1 MHKFGLWG
9 SATGPSVAPVQET
22 LRELKLAR
30 VDAPHVAPL
39 NALVRR
45 WRGRGRAVPWFDPDG
60 GGTGARVLLLLESP
74 GPATMA
80 LGERGFSSEDNPDPT
95 ARVLRAAREA
105 SPLRAVDCLR
115 WNVVPWA
122 LGTPEA
128 WRNPRAA
135 DLAEAGPA
143 LAEVLQLVPRLR
155 VVVPLGTAALAGWMR
170 YLTMHPPVHPV
181 VTLAVPHPSQR
192 NTHARTEADQR
203 LQHALG
209 AAAAWLPE
217 LTACR

>member
-1 MHKFGLWG
+1 MHKPSLWR
-9 SATGPSVAPVQET
+9 SVPGPSVPPVQET

-30 VDAPHVAPL
+30 LDDPHVAPL
-39 NALVRR
+39 NALVRL

-115 WNVVPWA
+115 WNVVP
-122 LGTPEA
+122 
-128 WRNPRAA
+128 
-135 DLAEAGPA
+135 
-143 LAEVLQLVPRLR
+143 
-155 VVVPLGTAALAGWMR
+155 
-170 YLTMHPPVHPV
+170 
-181 VTLAVPHPSQR
+181 
-192 NTHARTEADQR
+192 
-203 LQHALG
+203 
-209 AAAAWLPE
+209 
-217 LTACR
+217 

>member
-1 MHKFGLWG
+1 MHKPSLWR
-9 SATGPSVAPVQET
+9 SVPGPSVPPVQET

-30 VDAPHVAPL
+30 LDDPHVAPL

-45 WRGRGRAVPWFDPDG
+45 WRGRGRAVPWFDPHG

-192 NTHARTEADQR
+192 NTHARPAADQR
-203 LQHALG
+203 VQHALG